1 MKEKLLA
8 LLISKFAG
16 VSEATLDRIATKRA
30 GSVTDESQLQSIVDG
45 IDFGFVVQSEVDSK
59 VTLANQKAVQNYEA
73 THKLKDGKPV
83 SAEPPKTDPADPN
96 DLKSI
101 VAAAVAE
108 AITPFKTKL
117 EGYEKKET
125 QSVLSKKVL
134 DKLYEGK
141 NDQQKFVLD
150 MMIDSNSI
158 AIESEDQIDQVVAD
172 YSGRFAQKYQQA
184 VEKNVVIDIPA
195 GGQGPVSD
203 TKSLAGQIDA
213 GTKQI
218 VEQSKK

>member
-8 LLISKFAG
+8 LLVAKFAG
-16 VSEATLDRIATKRA
+16 VPEAMLEGIATKKA
-30 GSVTDESQLQSIVDG
+30 GSVSDEAQLQSIADG
-45 IDFGFVVQSEVDSK
+45 IDFGQVLQSNVDKKITESNK
-59 VTLANQKAVQNYEA
+59 LAIQNYEN
-73 THKLKDGKPV
+73 THKLKDGKPI
-83 SAEPPKTDPADPN
+83 STEPPKTDPDEPTWFKTYREKQ
-96 DLKSI
+96 D
-101 VAAAVAE
+101 AE
-108 AITPFKTKL
+108 NLALKTKL

-150 MMIDSNSI
+150 MMIDANGI
-158 AIESEDQIDQVVAD
+158 NIESEDQVDAVVAS
-172 YSGRFAQKYQQA
+172 YTEKFTQKYQQA

-195 GGQGPVSD
+195 GGHGPMSD
-203 TKSLAGQIDA
+203 TKALAGQIEA

>member
-1 MKEKLLA
+1 MKQKLLA
-8 LLISKFAG
+8 LLVAKFAG
-16 VSEATLDRIATKRA
+16 VPEAMLEGIATKKA
-30 GSVTDESQLQSIVDG
+30 GSVSDEAQLQSIADG
-45 IDFGFVVQSEVDSK
+45 IDFGQVLQSNVDKKITESNK
-59 VTLANQKAVQNYEA
+59 LAVQNYET

-108 AITPFKTKL
+108 AITPLKTKL

-125 QSVLSKKVL
+125 QSVLSKKVM

-150 MMIDSNSI
+150 MMIDGNSI
-158 AIESEDQIDQVVAD
+158 AIESEDQVDAVVAS
-172 YSGRFAQKYQQA
+172 YSEKFTQKYQAA

-195 GGQGPVSD
+195 GGTGPVSD
-203 TKSLAGQIDA
+203 TKALAGQIEA
-213 GTKQI
+213 GTKEI

>member
-1 MKEKLLA
+1 MKQKLLE

-16 VSEATLDRIATKRA
+16 VSEATLDRIATKKA

-59 VTLANQKAVQNYEA
+59 VTLANQKAIQNYEN

-83 SAEPPKTDPADPN
+83 SAEPPKNDGDPN
-96 DLKSI
+96 DIKTI
-101 VAAAVAE
+101 VANAVAE
-108 AITPFKTKL
+108 AITPLKSKL

-125 QSVLSKKVL
+125 QSVLSKKVM

-150 MMIDSNSI
+150 MMIDGNSI
-158 AIESEDQIDQVVAD
+158 AIESEDQVDAVVAS
-172 YSGRFAQKYQQA
+172 YSEKFTQKYQAA

-195 GGQGPVSD
+195 SGQGPVSD
-203 TKSLAGQIDA
+203 TKELAGQIEA

-218 VEQSKK
+218 VEQTKK